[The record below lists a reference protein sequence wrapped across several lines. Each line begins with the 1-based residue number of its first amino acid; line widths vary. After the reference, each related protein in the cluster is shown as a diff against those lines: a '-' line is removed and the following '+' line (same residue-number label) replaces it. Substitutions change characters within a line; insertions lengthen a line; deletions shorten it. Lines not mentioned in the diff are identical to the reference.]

1 MYSGEKL
8 GQALAEAIEKKGVK
22 KAEVARFFGIK
33 QPSLS
38 DWIKSGRIGK
48 QHIDKLIE
56 YFSDVV
62 EPSHFGID
70 SLVFNQSNHGSGTQ
84 NNVIGTQNNF
94 LSESSGCLK
103 TMLMPDDSMTPVIP
117 ENTSLQ
123 VDKTDTNIRN
133 GKTYL
138 IQYGGM
144 EQIRKVVAE
153 PNNQI
158 RLTPYNTQDYNTYVV
173 PREQVEILGRV
184 VSWKVSDK

>member
-1 MYSGEKL
+1 MEFGLRVKRLRREL
-8 GQALAEAIEKKGVK
+8 DLTQQELAD
-22 KAEVARFFGIK
+22 KAEVGQSTIG
-33 QPSLS
+33 Q
-38 DWIKSGRIGK
+38 IESGRNKSIK
-48 QHIDKLIE
+48 PDKLLKLAQALNTTTE
-56 YFSDVV
+56 YLINGEQENNNSIHA
-62 EPSHFGID
+62 P
-70 SLVFNQSNHGSGTQ
+70 NNSGTQ

-133 GKTYL
+133 GKIYL